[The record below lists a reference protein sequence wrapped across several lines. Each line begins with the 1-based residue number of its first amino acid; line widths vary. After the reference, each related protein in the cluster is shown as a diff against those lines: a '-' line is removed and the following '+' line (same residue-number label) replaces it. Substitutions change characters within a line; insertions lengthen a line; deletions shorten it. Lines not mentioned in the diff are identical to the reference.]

1 MKKVHLFISVL
12 VIGIV
17 VVVYAC
23 VDMPNFAY
31 EPISQPPISS
41 VSDTSVFVSDSSSF
55 VSDSSIF
62 VFIEHL
68 EFPATKSGDD
78 IISHIGYSF
87 LYNEAHEQSDW
98 VAYLL
103 TAERTVSVVKRKDH
117 FRADPAVKTGT
128 AVTADYT
135 GSGYDRGHL
144 APCADMCW
152 SAEAMDE
159 SFFFSN
165 MSPQVPNFNQVTWEK
180 LEELV
185 RTWAKEYDTL
195 YIATGP
201 VLRKGLPSIE
211 DMLSQSNKEK
221 YKAKNRV
228 SVPQYYYKV
237 ILCYNSKDIKGI
249 GFIMPNE
256 KGLDQTLQKYAVTID
271 SVQNF
276 TGINFFHQLS
286 KAQEECAEK
295 TLCLPCW
302 TWGKN
307 DVIIK

>member
-1 MKKVHLFISVL
+1 MKKVRLFISML
-12 VIGIV
+12 VVGLG
-17 VVVYAC
+17 VVVYALGWC
-23 VDMPNFAY
+23 GFPPSKPDPVPVPDPDPNPEVVAD
-31 EPISQPPISS
+31 S
-41 VSDTSVFVSDSSSF
+41 VLTADADSCTF
-55 VSDSSIF
+55 IC
-62 VFIEHL
+62 IEHL
-68 EFPATKSGDD
+68 EFPVTDTTD
-78 IISHIGYSF
+78 EIISHTGYSF
-87 LYNEAHEQSDW
+87 VYSEDHEQAKW

-103 TAERTVSVVKRKDH
+103 TAERVIPMVARKDN
-117 FRADPAVKTGT
+117 FRPDPTVKTGT
-128 AVTADYT
+128 ATVDDYKN
-135 GSGYDRGHL
+135 SGFDRGHL
-144 APCADMCW
+144 APCADMRW
-152 SAEAMDE
+152 SKEAMDE

-201 VLRKGLPSIE
+201 VLREGLPSIE